1 MSNLSVATF
10 KAWKR
15 VEVSTD
21 DSVIQSA
28 IDSAEETL
36 NQHCGRRFS
45 LASGAAT
52 ARTYKAPSANSTVV
66 EIHDCIAVTLVTDSG
81 NTIAATGY
89 QLEPLNGL
97 DPTGLTVPYTRIRLI
112 GGGVWSYL
120 YDAANITVTAQWGW
134 TALPQRY
141 TEATKIL
148 AADILDNRDIRNGVI
163 GFTDYAGIRVR
174 ENPVVSQLVSKLVR
188 AQAFGIG

>member
-21 DSVIQSA
+21 DSVIQAA
-28 IDSAEETL
+28 IDAAEETI
-36 NQHCGRRFS
+36 NQHCGRRFNV
-45 LASGAAT
+45 ATGAAT
-52 ARTYKAPSANSTVV
+52 ARTFKAPSPNSTVL
-66 EIHDCIAVTLVTDSG
+66 EIHDCTTVSSVTDSG
-81 NTIAATGY
+81 NTIAASGY
-89 QLEPLNGL
+89 QLEPLNGI
-97 DPTGLTVPYTRIRLI
+97 DITGLNVPYSRIRLV

-120 YDAANITVTAQWGW
+120 YDAANVTVTAQWGW
-134 TALPQRY
+134 PALPARY
-141 TEATKIL
+141 TEASKIL
-148 AADILDNRDIRNGVI
+148 TADILDNRDIRNGVI

-174 ENPVVSQLVSKLVR
+174 ENPVVSQLLAKLVR